1 MTTRRPI
8 ALRPLPAALA
18 AAAAAALA
26 GCGIADP
33 YAQRAAQPTP
43 TTQHAAPVLTSAD
56 PAPERGGVIPSSAQP
71 KSATGSATPQA
82 AILRFARIYMNWTA
96 RSVASAQRQLA
107 AMSVGGARA
116 QALQAAASYQRD
128 STLLASHVANSGTV
142 VAIAQG
148 AGPAAGQWVI
158 VTEERTAGTG
168 DYAGLPAAI
177 NVTYATVK
185 RAAGGWLIAEWS
197 PQR

>member
-8 ALRPLPAALA
+8 AVRPLPAALA
-18 AAAAAALA
+18 ATAAAALA
-26 GCGIADP
+26 GCGIPDP
-33 YAQRAAQPTP
+33 YAHRATQPTP

-71 KSATGSATPQA
+71 KPVTGSATPQA

-116 QALQAAASYQRD
+116 QALQAAASYRRD
-128 STLLASHVANSGTV
+128 GTLLASHVANSGTI
-142 VAIAQG
+142 VAIARG
-148 AGPAAGQWVI
+148 AGPATGQWVI
-158 VTEERTAGTG
+158 VTEERTTGTG

-177 NVTYATVK
+177 NVTYAMVK